1 VGTRR
6 ESSGGR
12 YSDSRLDFITDV
24 NALKLKATCAKV
36 ASSKSKIY
44 REMSEG
50 KFPRPIRLGP
60 KAVAWLE
67 HELDAY
73 LAARL
78 RERDDGGAR

>member
-1 VGTRR
+1 LR
-6 ESSGGR
+6 
-12 YSDSRLDFITDV
+12 
-24 NALKLKATCAKV
+24 ALKLKAACAKV
-36 ASSKSKIY
+36 AKSKSQLY
-44 REMSEG
+44 REMNEG

-78 RERDDGGAR
+78 RERDAA